1 MFKPSCVCQNL
12 LNATEQFFVYI
23 SCIRFH
29 FPSIL
34 LGLAYCVFSNILQ
47 QFFTFPLASTTRLL
61 GLGFSKGQSVHYR
74 KEKIWLTMPKVKF
87 SAGQRAGN
95 KKQTQ
100 TIEDQG
106 EGEEN
111 KRRGKCIYSGKTMNC
126 LWVERKQTWHI
137 GKCIK
142 KKKGKPK

>member
-1 MFKPSCVCQNL
+1 MLKPSGACQNL
-12 LNATEQFFVYI
+12 LNAIEQFFVYI

-34 LGLAYCVFSNILQ
+34 LGLAHCVSSNILQ
-47 QFFTFPLASTTRLL
+47 QFLTFLLASTTRLL
-61 GLGFSKGQSVHYR
+61 GLGFPKGQSVHHE
-74 KEKIWLTMPKVKF
+74 KEKLWLRTLKVKF

-100 TIEDQG
+100 TLEDQG

-111 KRRGKCIYSGKTMNC
+111 KTRGKCIYSGKTTSC

-142 KKKGKPK
+142 EKKEIPK